1 MKILRSLFTNR
12 WFLFAIALYLA
23 GLVVLSRGPEFS
35 LSDSLLELLIFGLGF
50 SLVAWW
56 TTARARPLVISRHP
70 SGREMLGLAAYVLVL
85 SAYLAFG
92 PQAIDSWLPPA
103 WIASERIR
111 FFVTLTKKL
120 IVFVV
125 LPFAL
130 FGPLCGYRL
139 RDFGWQKES
148 FRELFR
154 SHLPVVLCVSAAIL
168 AFQYFLGGGAAPL
181 REGKFTLHQ
190 LLLGLP
196 LCFVWLAIEAG
207 LVEEFFFRGLL
218 QLRLSAW
225 FESEVTGVVLMALLF
240 GLAHA
245 PGFIFRHAGVI
256 EGLGPNPSPLDAI
269 AYSIVTLSISGLFF
283 GIIWARTRN
292 LVALIII
299 HAATDLLPN
308 LSDFVRTWL

>member
-1 MKILRSLFTNR
+1 MKILRRTLFTNR

-23 GLVVLSRGPEFS
+23 GLAVLSRGREFS

-50 SLVAWW
+50 SLIGWW
-56 TTARARPLVISRHP
+56 TTVRDRVLVIAQHP
-70 SGREMLGLAAYVLVL
+70 TGLEMLGLAAYVLLL
-85 SAYLAFG
+85 STYLAFG
-92 PQAIDSWLPPA
+92 PQAIDSWLPAA
-103 WIASERIR
+103 WISSPRIR

-148 FRELFR
+148 FRELWR
-154 SHLPVVLCVSAAIL
+154 SHLPVVLCVSTALL

-196 LCFVWLAIEAG
+196 LCFVA
-207 LVEEFFFRGLL
+207 
-218 QLRLSAW
+218 
-225 FESEVTGVVLMALLF
+225 
-240 GLAHA
+240 
-245 PGFIFRHAGVI
+245 
-256 EGLGPNPSPLDAI
+256 
-269 AYSIVTLSISGLFF
+269 
-283 GIIWARTRN
+283 
-292 LVALIII
+292 
-299 HAATDLLPN
+299 
-308 LSDFVRTWL
+308 